1 MSLSQKLS
9 YKSIDYIFMLM
20 MFVTCNRPLCCRV
33 FYDNQKSFNQGHHL
47 METLHRLTIFVI
59 GTFGLFTL
67 VLS

>member
-1 MSLSQKLS
+1 M
-9 YKSIDYIFMLM
+9 IFG
-20 MFVTCNRPLCCRV
+20 
-33 FYDNQKSFNQGHHL
+33 YGNQKSFNQGHHL